1 MVSPFHLSYLIIE
14 KAGLVIHIESEI
26 DGLVF
31 QLYGLNEEVKIVEDC
46 E

>member
-1 MVSPFHLSYLIIE
+1 MNPVE